1 MLTQTRAAHNCKTTF
16 VGGVNPFIASAAFA
30 PVPEL
35 KPQEPKHEQCY
46 GSQPTLQVSIFAL
59 LADGKP
65 RKALDIALEID
76 RKHKSVENKLWE
88 LAKSGV
94 ICSTLE
100 SRACVRPV
108 PFYSIWGTE

>member
-1 MLTQTRAAHNCKTTF
+1 MLTRAAHNCKTTF
-16 VGGVNPFIASAAFA
+16 VNGVNPFIPAAADAFA
-30 PVPEL
+30 PVPEPT
-35 KPQEPKHEQCY
+35 PQEPK
-46 GSQPTLQVSIFAL
+46 GSNLTGRPPILQSQIFAL
-59 LADGKP
+59 LADGNP

-108 PFYSIWGTE
+108 PVYSLWSTE

>member
-1 MLTQTRAAHNCKTTF
+1 MLMRSAHNCRTTF
-16 VGGVNPFIASAAFA
+16 VNGVNPFIPAAAFA
-30 PVPEL
+30 PVPEPT
-35 KPQEPKHEQCY
+35 PQEPKQEQCY
-46 GSQPTLQVSIFAL
+46 GNQPTLQVSIFAL

-108 PFYSIWGTE
+108 PVYSLWGME